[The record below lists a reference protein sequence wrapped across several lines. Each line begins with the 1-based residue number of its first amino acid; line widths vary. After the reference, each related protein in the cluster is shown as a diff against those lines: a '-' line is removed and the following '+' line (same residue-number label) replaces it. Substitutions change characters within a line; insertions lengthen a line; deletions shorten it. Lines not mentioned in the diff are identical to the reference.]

1 MEFPESRIHEEML
14 SLLSVASR
22 GLSDAELR
30 DLAVRKANCSS
41 GGGTGP
47 LVGHNSSLLAT
58 TVHEVDD
65 PDLDQTST
73 TTATGSLYNQNVSS
87 STAPARPSTISGL
100 SEQSANV
107 SQLGPSTSRV
117 PFGSSVRLGRR

>member
-1 MEFPESRIHEEML
+1 ML

-30 DLAVRKANCSS
+30 DIAVRKANCSS

-47 LVGHNSSLLAT
+47 LVGHNSILLSTA
-58 TVHEVDD
+58 VHEPDD

-73 TTATGSLYNQNVSS
+73 TTATGSLYNQNLSS
-87 STAPARPSTISGL
+87 SSGAPARPSTISGL
-100 SEQSANV
+100 SDQSAGP
-107 SQLGPSTSRV
+107 SQPGPSTSRV
-117 PFGSSVRLGRR
+117 PFGSAVRLGRR